1 MALITDTAFVK
12 DAKGWKFAEDSRI
25 SKAQEKDIVV
35 SPPLHSQEERADP
48 SPVKH
53 ICCSINVSELRL
65 ALWVSSG
72 KDSFMV
78 VAIVIGQVVK

>member
-1 MALITDTAFVK
+1 VSLRLLPESIGLTTDTAFVK

-35 SPPLHSQEERADP
+35 SPALTDQHNIEADP

-53 ICCSINVSELRL
+53 ICCMSPFYILSIRSAADE
-65 ALWVSSG
+65 
-72 KDSFMV
+72 
-78 VAIVIGQVVK
+78 QVL

>member
-1 MALITDTAFVK
+1 MPDTAFVK

-35 SPPLHSQEERADP
+35 STPLTIRSEIEADN

-53 ICCSINVSELRL
+53 ICCSINVSELRF
-65 ALWVSSG
+65 A
-72 KDSFMV
+72 D
-78 VAIVIGQVVK
+78 